1 MWKLLSINSLI
12 VLTLSALS
20 MQNAYGDVELKEKG
34 DGFIR
39 IGQPAGD
46 QWTQEDELCIVRD
59 GDTVGCGR
67 VSQSESDSAIVRLGE
82 GEEVLPG
89 DRVQSYLE
97 IQEENT
103 RAIVTGGVMAGM
115 GYYFPHI
122 HLQYKVDEN
131 WYVGLM
137 GSFSGNIEN
146 NVDISSKGLFL
157 TANSYSRRVPFRG
170 FWFRAGAGAYM
181 LKVTSTTKTESATA
195 PAVLSTVGWRGY
207 LGQYVTTGVGLGLQ
221 YLPDQVKMVPLG
233 LRDIEPLLTV
243 DLGVR
248 F

>member
-1 MWKLLSINSLI
+1 M
-12 VLTLSALS
+12 A
-20 MQNAYGDVELKEKG
+20 DVELKEKG
-34 DGFIR
+34 DGYIR

-46 QWTQEDELCIVRD
+46 QWMQDDEVCIVRD
-59 GDTVGCGR
+59 GDTVGCGP
-67 VSQSESDSAIVRLGE
+67 VSQSETDSAIVRVGGDSE
-82 GEEVLPG
+82 QILPG

-97 IQEENT
+97 IREENT
-103 RAIVTGGVMAGM
+103 KAIVSAGVMAGF
-115 GYYFPHI
+115 GYYFPHL

-131 WYVGLM
+131 WYAGVM
-137 GSFSGNIEN
+137 GSFSGNVEGN
-146 NVDISSKGLFL
+146 TDINSKGLFL

-181 LKVTSTTKTESATA
+181 LKVTSSKGSESVTA

-207 LGQYVTTGVGLGLQ
+207 IGPYLTTGVGMGLQ
-221 YLPDQVKMVPLG
+221 YLPDQIKMVPLG

-243 DLGVR
+243 DVGVR